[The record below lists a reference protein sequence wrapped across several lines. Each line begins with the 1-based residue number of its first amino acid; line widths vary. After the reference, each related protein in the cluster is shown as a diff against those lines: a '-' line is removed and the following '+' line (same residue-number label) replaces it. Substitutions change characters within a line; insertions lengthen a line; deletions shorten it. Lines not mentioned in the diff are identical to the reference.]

1 MCECRFLMFRERMTL
16 RAYWKY
22 NQKRETNLLDR
33 RGLNVFDQQY
43 VECRSLDIELEAAQL
58 DV

>member
-1 MCECRFLMFRERMTL
+1 MTL